1 MSDKENRQQPRV
13 GVRVIKGKKPVGDS
27 IGKSYSYDGQKL
39 EKADSRTHLDRN
51 EALNA
56 GDWVNPPVDLLAYK
70 ELVEN
75 SSILPQCIRAYKNN
89 IAGFGI
95 GVRYKKDQ
103 EETPQANA
111 EFDSMERILGSLT
124 TEKDVK
130 EVFEDIISS
139 RETYGVAYVEI
150 IRNMMG
156 EVEQM
161 EFIEDTD
168 TIYKTRPLD
177 PYIEAE
183 NYRDGEVLMRKKRF
197 RKYKQMVAG
206 TTCYFKEFGDARIM
220 DKRNGEYL
228 KESETIAVEDQANE
242 ILEFRLGMEAYGTV
256 RWIGQMLGVDGARR
270 AERLNNNYF
279 RKGRHTPMAILVE
292 GGTLTDDA
300 YEKLQEYIN
309 DIEGENGQHS
319 FLLLEAEGVAGKT
332 AFDESQKPSVE
343 IKDLA
348 NILQKDELFQEY
360 LENSRKRVQSS
371 FLLPDIYTGYSTD
384 FNRATAQMA
393 MRVTEEQVFQPERE
407 SLAWIINN
415 KLLGGFRFKYVEA
428 FFKAPEITNPDD
440 IYKLM
445 SVTNN
450 AGGLTPNK
458 AKEVFFDMIGET
470 SSDYDEEW
478 GNIPIQIQNLMKAN
492 VPEQIDKAVQ
502 KAAASGDD
510 EIIPVLKEVRKA
522 VAAMVEHI
530 KQTEGD
536 AAEDPQEGA
545 DNEGGVQEA
554 D

>member
-1 MSDKENRQQPRV
+1 MSDNEYKLQPRV
-13 GVRVIKGKKPVGDS
+13 KARLIKSTLHHVGEDPVHNAV
-27 IGKSYSYDGQKL
+27 
-39 EKADSRTHLDRN
+39 KADSRTHLDRN

-56 GDWVNPPVDLLAYK
+56 GDWVNPPVSLYAYK
-70 ELVEN
+70 DLVEN

-103 EETPQANA
+103 EETKEANA
-111 EFDSMERILGSLT
+111 EFDLMEKIIDNLT
-124 TEKDVK
+124 IEKDAK

-150 IRNMMG
+150 IRNMKG
-156 EVEQM
+156 EVEQI

-177 PYIEAE
+177 PYIETE
-183 NYRDGEVLMRKKRF
+183 TYRNGEVLRRKKRY
-197 RKYKQMVAG
+197 RKYKQSVAG
-206 TTCYFKEFGDARIM
+206 TTCYFKEFGDERIM
-220 DKRNGEYL
+220 NKKNGEYL
-228 KESETIAVEDQANE
+228 KESESIAVEDQANE
-242 ILEFRLGMEAYGTV
+242 ILEFKLGTEAYGTV

-279 RKGRHTPMAILVE
+279 RKGRHTPMAILIE

-300 YEKLQEYIN
+300 YEKLQEYMN
-309 DIEGENGQHS
+309 DIEGESGQHS

-332 AFDESQKPSVE
+332 AFDEASKPAIE

-360 LENSRKRVQSS
+360 LENSRKRAQSS
-371 FLLPDIYTGYSTD
+371 FLLPDIYTGYSQD
-384 FNRATAQMA
+384 FNRATALMA
-393 MRVTEEQVFQPERE
+393 MEVTEEQVFQPERE
-407 SLAWIINN
+407 SLAWVINN
-415 KLLGGFRFKYVEA
+415 KLLGGYRFKYVEA
-428 FFKAPEITNPDD
+428 FFKAPKISNPDD

-458 AKEVFFDMIGET
+458 AKEVFYDAIGET
-470 SSDYDEEW
+470 SSDYEGEW
-478 GNIPIQIQNLMKAN
+478 GNIPLQVQNLMKAQ
-492 VPEQIDKAVQ
+492 VPEQIDRTIT
-502 KAAASGDD
+502 KAADNGDD
-510 EIIPVLKEVRKA
+510 DIIPVLKEVKKA
-522 VAAMVEHI
+522 VLAMVE
-530 KQTEGD
+530 Q
-536 AAEDPQEGA
+536 AEQNEAKDLGEGA
-545 DNEGGVQEA
+545 GDEGGMQET